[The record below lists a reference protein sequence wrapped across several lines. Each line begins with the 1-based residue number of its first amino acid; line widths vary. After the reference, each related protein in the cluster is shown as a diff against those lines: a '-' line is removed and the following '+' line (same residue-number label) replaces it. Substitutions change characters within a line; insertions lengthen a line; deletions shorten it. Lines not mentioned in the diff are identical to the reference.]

1 MNKSFKD
8 LDIYKISLQLFF
20 KTHELSKQLP
30 KHELY
35 ELGSQ
40 IRRSS
45 ESVVSN
51 IVEGYGRRSY
61 KQEFLRFLI
70 FSHASNIE
78 TISHLEKLKFLYPEF
93 QESLT
98 YLLNEYD
105 MLGIKIYNF
114 KCYVQKS
121 WKTS

>member
-8 LDIYKISLQLFF
+8 LEIYKISLQLFF
-20 KTHELSKQLP
+20 LSHGLTKKLP
-30 KHELY
+30 KHEQF

-61 KQEFLRFLI
+61 KQEFIRFLV
-70 FSHASNIE
+70 FSHASNME
-78 TISHLEKLKFLYPEF
+78 TICHLEKLNILYPELK
-93 QESLT
+93 ETISL
-98 YLLNEYD
+98 LLIEYD
-105 MLGIKIYNF
+105 RLGIKIYNF
-114 KCYVQKS
+114 KSYVQKS
-121 WKTS
+121 WKS